1 MRLAPHL
8 FRCIAVCLGLLG
20 NLLSGSSAFAQV
32 SSCGTPGLDGP
43 SYSAPSYYPG
53 AATASA
59 GQPVVQVGAIRT
71 GANAGTAVLAP
82 GDLVMVIQMQDALI
96 NNANSIAYGDGST
109 GRGWT
114 DLQNAG
120 VYEFRRV
127 ASVAGTNIT
136 LDQNLGATYTRA
148 APSAGAGATENGNR
162 RFQVIRVPQFSNV
175 TLPGGSI
182 SPPDW
187 NGETGGVAVLDV
199 AGTLN
204 MNGTTID
211 VSRIG
216 FRGAG
221 GVPNSVIQGVTDY
234 AIAPG
239 GLTANGETCGGS
251 NNGNANNGAFKG
263 EGISGTPRYIRRQ
276 SGGTLEQVAYGFV
289 DLTLSGYPA
298 NSDLARGAPGNAG
311 GVPNAVILGATD
323 YAAAPGG
330 LASNG
335 ESCGG
340 DNTGNANNGAFKGE
354 GISGTPRYIRRLSGG
369 TAEQVAYGFVDLTLS
384 GYPANSDLA
393 RGAPGNAGG
402 GGTQHNAGG
411 GGGSNVGQGGLGGNS
426 FAFYNNGGTCV
437 SFAGGNPNPFLA
449 CNGDGA
455 RAVGGLGGATLAPG
469 ITRLLMGGGGG
480 AGDNN
485 NACDNITVPQA
496 AGGNGGG
503 IIFIRAGAITGGGNL
518 LANGQNG
525 LPAGRDAAGGG
536 GAGGTIVVLTGSTNP
551 GFASVVANGGEGGNT
566 GWNGTGGVVGTT
578 ALRLGETQGPGGGGG
593 GGAVVRSSNATLT
606 GVQVNGGASGAVFPS
621 TDTTITNRYGSGAG
635 GGSAATTPFA
645 ANTSAL
651 AGNCLPQLQTT
662 KLTTTPLVA
671 FPASNTAVYVITLA
685 NSGGGGGAAGGVTVQ
700 DTLQAPFSYTPT
712 LAPLNAIG
720 VAYAGGATGPASPTI
735 GSGTRTVTIGTPGS
749 NSLVNAFLLPN
760 NATVSFT
767 LTVVINGEGVSPTLG
782 NTYQNT
788 ATVSYLDPLR
798 NAPGTQVSPGGTYAP
813 GGAVP
818 GSNYASGSTTNED
831 VKVTG
836 GTTTL
841 SVTKSNGLST
851 VTAGSTTSYTLTFS
865 NTGGLAANNSL
876 IKDNVGAGLVCTS
889 VTCSSTAGG
898 ASCPTGLTLGTATA
912 SGAVPNLF
920 NNTGITIANFPAASS
935 VVLTVNCGVTATGQ

>member
-1 MRLAPHL
+1 MQLDQRLI
-8 FRCIAVCLGLLG
+8 RCLAVCSVLLG
-20 NLLSGSSAFAQV
+20 NLLTGSSAVAQV

-43 SYSAPSYYPG
+43 TYSAPSYYPG

-109 GRGWT
+109 GRGWSN
-114 DLQNAG
+114 LNNAG
-120 VYEFRRV
+120 IYEFRRV
-127 ASVAGTNIT
+127 ASVAGASIT
-136 LDQNLGATYTRA
+136 LDQNLGAAYTRA
-148 APSAGAGATENGNR
+148 NPSAGTGGLENGNR

-204 MNGTTID
+204 MNGTTIN
-211 VSRIG
+211 VSSIG

-221 GVPNSVIQGVTDY
+221 GVPNNVVTGATDY
-234 AIAPG
+234 SIAPG
-239 GLTANGETCGGS
+239 GLAANGETCGG
-251 NNGNANNGAFKG
+251 
-263 EGISGTPRYIRRQ
+263 T
-276 SGGTLEQVAYGFV
+276 
-289 DLTLSGYPA
+289 
-298 NSDLARGAPGNAG
+298 
-311 GVPNAVILGATD
+311 
-323 YAAAPGG
+323 
-330 LASNG
+330 
-335 ESCGG
+335 
-340 DNTGNANNGAFKGE
+340 NTGNANNGAFKGE
-354 GISGTPRYIRRLSGG
+354 GIAGTPRYIRRQSGG
-369 TAEQVAYGFVDLTLS
+369 AAEQVAYAFVDLLGS
-384 GYPANSDLA
+384 GYPANADLA

-402 GGTQHNAGG
+402 GGTQHNTGG
-411 GGGSNVGQGGLGGNS
+411 GGGSNVGQGGLGGNA

-437 SFAGGNPNPFLA
+437 SFSGGNPNPFLA
-449 CNGDGA
+449 CDGDGA
-455 RAVGGLGGATLAPG
+455 RAVGGLGGGTLAPG

-485 NACDNITVPQA
+485 NACDNITIPQA

-578 ALRLGETQGPGGGGG
+578 ALRLNETQGPGGGGG
-593 GGAVVRSSNATLT
+593 GGAVVRSSNASLT
-606 GVQVNGGASGAVFPS
+606 GVQVNGGASGAAFPS
-621 TDTTITNRYGSGAG
+621 TDTTIFNRYGSGAG

-662 KLTTTPLVA
+662 KLTTTPLIA
-671 FPASNTAVYVITLA
+671 FPASNTAVYVITVA
-685 NSGGGGGAAGGVTVQ
+685 NSGGSGGAAAGVTVQ

-712 LAPLNAIG
+712 VAPLNAIG
-720 VAYAGGATGPASPTI
+720 IAYAGGSAGPASPTV
-735 GSGTRTVTIGTPGS
+735 GSGTRTVTIGTLGS
-749 NSLVNAFLLPN
+749 SSLANAFLLPN

-798 NAPGTQVSPGGTYAP
+798 NAPATQVSPGGTYAP
-813 GGAVP
+813 GGTVP

-851 VTAGSTTSYTLTFS
+851 VTAGGTTSYTLTFS

-876 IKDNVGAGLVCTS
+876 IRDNVGAGLVCTS
-889 VTCSSTAGG
+889 VTCSSTTGG
-898 ASCPTGLTLGTATA
+898 ASCPTGLTLGTTTA
-912 SGAVPNLF
+912 SSAVPNLF